1 MDMDVG
7 KHGSREAQSA
17 RGCCHCCF
25 GSISIPHYVV
35 YDALRF
41 SRCGGFATTGKGE
54 RRGKRDKESQRERE
68 TETRKRK
75 DEKESEIKD

>member
-17 RGCCHCCF
+17 RGCCHCCC
-25 GSISIPHYVV
+25 GCLYP
-35 YDALRF
+35 ALCRVTFNAF

-54 RRGKRDKESQRERE
+54 RRGKRDKERQRERE